1 MKALF
6 VTTYTAYTAL
16 RTGKGIMEM
25 NVKKMVAREVLILL
39 CLFIVIG
46 ACGYAV
52 STLPSKCQGV
62 FQVKYNKRI
71 HQITSYDYNLFEV
84 KNRQENKARIIAFLK
99 GTGLK
104 DPVDPLASLEVKTI
118 GQKCPEGKKWRDVAS
133 LIFLIAIGAYPI
145 YWLIRLTLWVLKKS
159 RKQ

>member
-1 MKALF
+1 
-6 VTTYTAYTAL
+6 
-16 RTGKGIMEM
+16 MEM

-71 HQITSYDYNLFEV
+71 HQITSYDYNLLLSIFQ
-84 KNRQENKARIIAFLK
+84 NWTLDDLK
-99 GTGLK
+99 
-104 DPVDPLASLEVKTI
+104 VDT
-118 GQKCPEGKKWRDVAS
+118 
-133 LIFLIAIGAYPI
+133 
-145 YWLIRLTLWVLKKS
+145 
-159 RKQ
+159 